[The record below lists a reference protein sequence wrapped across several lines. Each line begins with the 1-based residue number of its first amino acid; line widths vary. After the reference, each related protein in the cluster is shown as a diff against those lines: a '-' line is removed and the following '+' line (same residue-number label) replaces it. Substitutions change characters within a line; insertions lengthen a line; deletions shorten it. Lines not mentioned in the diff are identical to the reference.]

1 MKNVLS
7 SSATVMETKTKNEW
21 GHIIIVGMERDR
33 PASLDLLVL
42 HLISIMGY
50 NSPTENIHTTDLF
63 KKVIISAK
71 ESS

>member
-21 GHIIIVGMERDR
+21 GHIRIVGMERDR
-33 PASLDLLVL
+33 PAPLDPLVL

-50 NSPTENIHTTDLF
+50 NSPTENIHTTNLF
-63 KKVIISAK
+63 QKVIISTK